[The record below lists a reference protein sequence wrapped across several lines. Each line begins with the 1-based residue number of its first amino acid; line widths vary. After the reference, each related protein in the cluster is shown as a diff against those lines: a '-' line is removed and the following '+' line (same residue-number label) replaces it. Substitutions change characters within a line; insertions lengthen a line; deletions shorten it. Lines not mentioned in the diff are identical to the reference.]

1 MGAQGRVHV
10 CMCVEEGRA
19 SPPFVILLSL
29 ISLRRELSFVSF
41 FFSLESWGVTD
52 CTSESVTCFFFFFAT
67 ERTNKILVLGILGL
81 GIPEEPLL
89 PK

>member
-1 MGAQGRVHV
+1 MTQGKVPV
-10 CMCVEEGRA
+10 CVCVEEGRA

-41 FFSLESWGVTD
+41 FFSLESWDVTD
-52 CTSESVTCFFFFFAT
+52 CTSESVTFFFFAT